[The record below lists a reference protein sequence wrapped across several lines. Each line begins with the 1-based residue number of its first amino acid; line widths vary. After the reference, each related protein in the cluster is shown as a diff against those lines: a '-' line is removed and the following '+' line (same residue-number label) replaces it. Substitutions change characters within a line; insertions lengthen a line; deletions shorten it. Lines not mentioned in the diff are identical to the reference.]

1 MNVILNT
8 KRQEKQYDNN
18 NNKNNSLYTVGDI
31 QLNIIIYADG
41 TCGLVVEQMSKFDP
55 QDIKI
60 DELERALNLEMI
72 KNCIMQS
79 ALQHIASDTEEHR
92 QTVAQETLEAIAVAK

>member
-1 MNVILNT
+1 
-8 KRQEKQYDNN
+8 
-18 NNKNNSLYTVGDI
+18 
-31 QLNIIIYADG
+31 
-41 TCGLVVEQMSKFDP
+41 MSRFDP

-79 ALQHIASDTEEHR
+79 ALEHIAGNTEENR
-92 QTVAQETLEAIAVAK
+92 QNIAQETLETIAVVK

>member
-1 MNVILNT
+1 MSRYSP
-8 KRQEKQYDNN
+8 KK
-18 NNKNNSLYTVGDI
+18 I
-31 QLNIIIYADG
+31 Q
-41 TCGLVVEQMSKFDP
+41 
-55 QDIKI
+55 I

>member
-1 MNVILNT
+1 M
-8 KRQEKQYDNN
+8 
-18 NNKNNSLYTVGDI
+18 
-31 QLNIIIYADG
+31 
-41 TCGLVVEQMSKFDP
+41 VVKEMSRFDP

-79 ALQHIASDTEEHR
+79 ALEHIACNTEENR